1 MLWARMARALR
12 AVVAG
17 ERAWLPNPCCRIADS
32 APENCPS
39 TGCPVAMVGH
49 EQREAAPRRIN
60 RRMLMV
66 RNWRPQGSS
75 FWRSASLQQIGRS
88 LLGLYREV
96 GLSDGSP
103 DERRVL
109 LKVEDEEGNVV
120 LLRTGGVVA

>member
-66 RNWRPQGSS
+66 RNWRPQSSS
-75 FWRSASLQQIGRS
+75 FSLDGRHS
-88 LLGLYREV
+88 EAIQDWPFRTDSPFFVEV
-96 GLSDGSP
+96 
-103 DERRVL
+103 
-109 LKVEDEEGNVV
+109 
-120 LLRTGGVVA
+120 